1 MKLIGFDIKIE
12 EKQEVKKENFFI
24 DINDQDYINR
34 LKIMKK

>member
-1 MKLIGFDIKIE
+1 MKLIGFDIKIV
-12 EKQEVKKENFFI
+12 EKQEVKEEDFFI

>member
-24 DINDQDYINR
+24 DINDQDYIKR
-34 LKIMKK
+34 LKILQ

>member
-24 DINDQDYINR
+24 DINDQDYIKR
-34 LKIMKK
+34 LKIMQ